1 MYPIKSKN
9 QKLNLQVRTNLGVT
23 PEQETDL
30 EANSTPIDT
39 EDLAEVAAYG
49 KTRSCPNRD

>member
-9 QKLNLQVRTNLGVT
+9 QKLNLQVRTNLGVN
-23 PEQETDL
+23 PERETDL
-30 EANSTPIDT
+30 EANSTPLDN
-39 EDLAEVAAYG
+39 EDLSEVAAYG